1 MGAMSKTIRLDGSFK
16 AWRDHARALLAAD
29 TSPEAVRFVDIS
41 AAPDPL
47 FASASPSVHPDPPPP
62 PAACGVA
69 PPRVPKRFLTLA
81 ETVALHRQPDRWALM
96 YRVLY
101 RLTHGEPYLLDLA
114 GDPDVRDLNLR
125 HHAVRRDAHKMHAFV
140 RFRLVPERAGPSPGR
155 SDPDPRAGPSSGR
168 SDLEDRAGDGPARD
182 SDAENR
188 AADGPAGT
196 EAGRYVAFHRPDHLI
211 VRREAGWFK
220 SRFPNL
226 PFSLLTPD
234 LSAHWD
240 PVTKKMS
247 FTPGVSADAAAAPD
261 DVEALWLAYYRS
273 TFNPARIKLDAMVKE
288 MPRRHWPT
296 LPETALIPQLLAE
309 APARLELME
318 QYAMAPKDSA
328 APFVPDSTDLD
339 VLAEAATHCKGCP
352 LYEPATQ
359 VVFGAGTAAARL
371 MLVGEQPGD
380 NEDREGQPF
389 IGPAGQKLDD
399 LLQRAGID
407 RETVYVTN
415 AVKHFKFEL
424 RGKFRLHKKPGV
436 REVNACVPWLEAE
449 VAAVKPRVVV
459 ALGATAARA
468 LFGATFKITKQ
479 RGEVMSTRW
488 APNCLATYHPS
499 ALLRAPDPDMAA
511 AMEEALYSD
520 LAMAAR
526 LLDEPEDDAA
536 GATPGTLF

>member
-1 MGAMSKTIRLDGSFK
+1 MALDLIHLDGSFPH
-16 AWRDHARALLAAD
+16 WRDHARALLAAHAR
-29 TSPEAVRFVDIS
+29 PEAVRWVDTS

-47 FASASPSVHPDPPPP
+47 FASAASVPVPDSLRPPTVHG
-62 PAACGVA
+62 AAA
-69 PPRVPKRFLTLA
+69 PRVSKRFLALA
-81 ETVALHRQPDRWALM
+81 ETVALHRNPDRWALL

-114 GDPDVRDLNLR
+114 GDPDVRDLTQR

-140 RFRLVPERAGPSPGR
+140 RFRLVQDASASPAGPSAGR
-155 SDPDPRAGPSSGR
+155 AA
-168 SDLEDRAGDGPARD
+168 ED
-182 SDAENR
+182 R
-188 AADGPAGT
+188 AADGPTST

-220 SRFPNL
+220 RRFPNL

-234 LSAHWD
+234 CCAHWD
-240 PVTKKMS
+240 PTAREMT
-247 FTPGVSADAAAAPD
+247 FTPGVGPDAAADPD
-261 DVEALWLAYYRS
+261 DVEALWLTYYRS

-309 APARLELME
+309 APARLAQME

-328 APFVPDSTDLD
+328 APFVPDSRDLD

-359 VVFGAGTAAARL
+359 VVFGEGPATAGL

-380 NEDREGQPF
+380 NEDRQGRAF
-389 IGPAGQKLDD
+389 IGPAGQKLND
-399 LLQRAGID
+399 LLHEAGID
-407 RETVYVTN
+407 RDTVYVTN

-436 REVNACVPWLEAE
+436 REVNACNPWLEAE
-449 VAAVKPRVVV
+449 VAAVKPRVIV

-468 LFGATFKITKQ
+468 LYGSTFKITQQ
-479 RGEVMSTRW
+479 RGEVFSTRW
-488 APNCLATYHPS
+488 ANRCLATYHPS
-499 ALLRAPDPDMAA
+499 ALLRAPDPDAAA
-511 AMEEALYSD
+511 AMEDACRRD
-520 LAMAAR
+520 LATAVQ
-526 LLDEPEDDAA
+526 LLDEPPDDAA
-536 GATPGTLF
+536 NPPDLQTDAGPATLF

>member
-1 MGAMSKTIRLDGSFK
+1 MSKTIQLDGSFRG
-16 AWRDHARALLAAD
+16 WRDHARALLADEAP
-29 TSPEAVRFVDIS
+29 PEAVRWVDLS
-41 AAPDPL
+41 VRAGPL
-47 FASASPSVHPDPPPP
+47 FGKVADAAG
-62 PAACGVA
+62 PAEAGRAGAVSG
-69 PPRVPKRFLTLA
+69 PVTRVPKRFVTLA

-101 RLTHGEPYLLDLA
+101 RLTRGEPYLLDMA
-114 GDPDVRDLNLR
+114 GEPDVRDLNLR

-140 RFRLVPERAGPSPGR
+140 RFRLVKDDASVIAGPSAGR
-155 SDPDPRAGPSSGR
+155 A
-168 SDLEDRAGDGPARD
+168 
-182 SDAENR
+182 AENR
-188 AADGPAGT
+188 AADGPAT
-196 EAGRYVAFHRPDHLI
+196 KEAGRYVAFHRPDHLI

-247 FTPGVSADAAAAPD
+247 FTEGVSADAAAAPD

-309 APARLELME
+309 APARLEQME

-407 RETVYVTN
+407 RDTVYVTN

-449 VAAVKPRVVV
+449 VAAVKPKVVV

-499 ALLRAPDPDMAA
+499 ALLRAPDPDVAA

-520 LAMAAR
+520 LVTAAR
-526 LLDEPEDDAA
+526 LLDEPEDVDDDAPPA
-536 GATPGTLF
+536 TLF